1 MNQKWNAENYSSGF
15 SFVYKYGND
24 VLNLIEGENVHDV
37 IDLGCGT
44 GVLTNALSER
54 GYNVTGIDASDEMLE
69 KARASFPAVNFVKG
83 DAVNFVVDA
92 PVDVVFSNAVL
103 HWIDKKLQPEMMRRV
118 YGALRPGGQFVFEMA
133 GYGCGKAIHDELAVN
148 FRVLGYDYVMP
159 FFLPKIGEYAA
170 MLEACGFTARYAI
183 LFDRPTE
190 LKGDDGLRD
199 WIRMFIKRPFS
210 GVKDDD
216 RDEILRRTNENL
228 RGKLFHGGKWYADY
242 VRLRMRAIKQ

>member
-15 SFVYKYGND
+15 SFVYNYGSD

-54 GYNVTGIDASDEMLE
+54 GYNVTGIDASDEMLA

-103 HWIDKKLQPEMMRRV
+103 HWIDAAKQSDMMRCV
-118 YGALRPGGQFVFEMA
+118 YDALRRGGQFVFEMG
-133 GYGCGKAIHDELAVN
+133 GYGCVKSIHDELAVN
-148 FRVLGYDYVMP
+148 FRALGYDYVMP
-159 FFLPKIGEYAA
+159 SFYSTSRMNPKRIS
-170 MLEACGFTARYAI
+170 MSC
-183 LFDRPTE
+183 
-190 LKGDDGLRD
+190 
-199 WIRMFIKRPFS
+199 
-210 GVKDDD
+210 
-216 RDEILRRTNENL
+216 
-228 RGKLFHGGKWYADY
+228 
-242 VRLRMRAIKQ
+242 